1 MPRDPALKPYRIA
14 LYCVYGAACA
24 VLFLQLVRSVVG
36 DLYGRRRDAVVQQSP
51 TACLEDV
58 ERLYGQLSAR
68 AMQPAPGGLEGGALA
83 REWDAWSRRWQDE
96 VDRVSERCGSGSVNE
111 PGSRALADALDG
123 IEELRRRLERSGADA
138 SEEARRVK
146 DALTQAR
153 NELKVR

>member
-1 MPRDPALKPYRIA
+1 MPRDPALKSYRIA
-14 LYCVYGAACA
+14 MYCIYGAACA
-24 VLFLQLVRSVVG
+24 VLFLQLLRSVVG

-51 TACLEDV
+51 TACLDDI
-58 ERLYGQLSAR
+58 ERLFGQLSAR
-68 AMQPAPGGLEGGALA
+68 AVQPAPGGLEGGALG
-83 REWDAWSRRWQDE
+83 REWDAWSRQWQDE

-111 PGSRALADALDG
+111 PGSRPLADALDG

-146 DALTQAR
+146 DALSQAR